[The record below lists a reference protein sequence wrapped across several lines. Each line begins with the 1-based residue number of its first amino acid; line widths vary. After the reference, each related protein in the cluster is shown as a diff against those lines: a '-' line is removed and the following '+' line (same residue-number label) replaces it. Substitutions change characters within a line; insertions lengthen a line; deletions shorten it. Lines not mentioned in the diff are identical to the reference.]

1 MQDDDKITTNV
12 KKRKKMTLKW
22 WLELI
27 RAILAVVAG
36 AIGGNMM

>member
-1 MQDDDKITTNV
+1 MLDVRKITINV
-12 KKRKKMTLKW
+12 QKMEKKTLKW

-36 AIGGNMM
+36 AIGGNIM

>member
-1 MQDDDKITTNV
+1 MLDVHKITLNV
-12 KKRKKMTLKW
+12 KIMAKMTLKW

>member
-1 MQDDDKITTNV
+1 MS
-12 KKRKKMTLKW
+12 KMTLKW

-36 AIGGNMM
+36 AIGGNVM

>member
-1 MQDDDKITTNV
+1 MLDVYKITLNAN
-12 KKRKKMTLKW
+12 KMGKMTLKW

>member
-1 MQDDDKITTNV
+1 MLDVHKTTLNV
-12 KKRKKMTLKW
+12 KIMAKMTLKW

-36 AIGGNMM
+36 AIGGNVM

>member
-1 MQDDDKITTNV
+1 MA
-12 KKRKKMTLKW
+12 KMTLKW

-36 AIGGNMM
+36 AIGGNVM